1 MFGERGDERG
11 LIDDPT
17 ARDIDEYAA
26 RAERLENVAANERR
40 RTFGA
45 AGRAEK
51 HDVAL
56 ARQSQRVRIAPIG
69 NVARDRIDI
78 ADLRLESLQAAREF
92 DADAA
97 EAHDPG
103 PHPGELAARRQALGP
118 PAAGAHE
125 SIGARDLS
133 AARQGEGEGEISDVV
148 EEHRSRGEHDAAL
161 MNGRKI
167 ACLQPYAVEG
177 ANLQLGGKL
186 EMLAGQAGHAVADS
200 AANIRPD
207 PRERRKGI
215 GIGVNRMDL
224 EPPTQFLQHEGLLRA
239 DQG

>member
-26 RAERLENVAANERR
+26 RAERLQNVAANERR

-45 AGRAEK
+45 SGRAEK
-51 HDVAL
+51 QDVAL

-125 SIGARDLS
+125 SM
-133 AARQGEGEGEISDVV
+133 GEREISDVV
-148 EEHRSRGEHDAAL
+148 AEHRSRGEHDAAL